1 MKRIVLCDDV
11 ELERQILKELLTLY
25 FEEMGEEI
33 SVIEYESGEALIT
46 DAEEGLLEADL
57 LFLDIFMK
65 NMNGME
71 TARRLRE
78 MKRKGPIVFLTA
90 SPDFAIESYE
100 VQASGYLLKPYDA
113 EKIKELAARLLK
125 DDSKRRIAVKSKRQ
139 YRYPYIDDMM
149 YIDSDRHMVTLHM
162 KDGTEINTQEKLGD
176 LKERIGDH
184 RFLHCH
190 QSYLVNMDYIRD
202 AQDDFIL
209 ADDTTVPIRVRG
221 RKDIIDM
228 YHKYFLSH
236 NELKEE

>member
-46 DAEEGLLEADL
+46 DVEEGLLEADL

-125 DDSKRRIAVKSKRQ
+125 DDIKRGKVVKRKWQ
-139 YRYPYIDDMM
+139 YR
-149 YIDSDRHMVTLHM
+149 
-162 KDGTEINTQEKLGD
+162 
-176 LKERIGDH
+176 
-184 RFLHCH
+184 
-190 QSYLVNMDYIRD
+190 
-202 AQDDFIL
+202 
-209 ADDTTVPIRVRG
+209 
-221 RKDIIDM
+221 
-228 YHKYFLSH
+228 
-236 NELKEE
+236 